1 MSLISYKE
9 WKIKIQEASPTTRLR
24 AGYLMGNYP
33 LSAGYMMSRST
44 PSPAFVEKATK
55 ELKKSKHKTKKGKK
69 KK

>member
-1 MSLISYKE
+1 MALISYKE
-9 WKIKIQEASPTTRLR
+9 WRAKFSEASPTTRLR

-55 ELKKSKHKTKKGKK
+55 EIKQKKHKKKGKK
-69 KK
+69 HK